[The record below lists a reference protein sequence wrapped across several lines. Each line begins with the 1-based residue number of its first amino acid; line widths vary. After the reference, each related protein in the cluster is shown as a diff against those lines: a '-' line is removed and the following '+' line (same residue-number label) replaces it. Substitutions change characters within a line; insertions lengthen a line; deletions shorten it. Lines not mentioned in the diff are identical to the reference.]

1 MLTDVYIQLNYD
13 AYKELERQLSEF
25 KQLETSHTTVD
36 GFYHKA
42 FRLQVG
48 SIIFE
53 FQGPLVKKPLEEV

>member
-13 AYKELERQLSEF
+13 AYKELERQLLDY
-25 KQLETSHTTVD
+25 KQMETSHTTVD

-53 FQGPLVKKPLEEV
+53 FQGPLVHKPLEG